1 MIGVDLGSNT
11 IRAVEIDC
19 ETKQR
24 VKEYQ
29 KVVGL
34 AKGLKKGEDI
44 KADSERVLFEALE
57 EIVEMFDFSSK
68 NHKCITTEAMRIA
81 KNSAKILNKIKDRF
95 GLNFEI
101 IDGKEEARYTLMGV
115 KEALGLESDFCMF
128 DLGGASTEISYM
140 IDGRFETKSFPFGI
154 LNTASKYEDNIL
166 EGIQKEVKTVEEFT
180 KEKNV
185 SKLIA
190 TAGTPTTVCAYLQ
203 DMDYESYNYKK
214 INGKTL
220 HVRDYKRAY
229 EEILSM
235 PLSEQERYCGIRR
248 SELIRV
254 GILMVIEIMGVLG
267 FDESIVSDDG
277 LREGLAISLCKQ
289 EELNG

>member
-19 ETKQR
+19 KTKQR

-44 KADSERVLFEALE
+44 KEESKKLLFEALD

-68 NHKCITTEAMRIA
+68 NYRCITTEAMRIA
-81 KNSAKILNKIKDRF
+81 KNSAKILKEIKDRF
-95 GLNFEI
+95 GLDFEI
-101 IDGKEEARYTLMGV
+101 IDGTKEARYTLIGV

-154 LNTASKYEDNIL
+154 LNTASKYKENLL

-180 KEKNV
+180 KDKKV

-203 DMDYESYNYKK
+203 DMDYKSYNYKK

-220 HVRDYKRAY
+220 HVRDYQKAY
-229 EEILSM
+229 EEILSL
-235 PLSEQERYCGIRR
+235 PVNEQERYCGIRR

-254 GILMVIEIMGVLG
+254 GILMVIEIMNVLG
-267 FDESIVSDDG
+267 FEESIVSDDG
-277 LREGLAISLCKQ
+277 LREGLALSLCKE